1 MRSGG
6 EARRGRDEVEV
17 RADGVIS
24 RTTLRPMRWRGE
36 GEARPR
42 PSRSE
47 YEARRRRGRGEC
59 EAMPRGV
66 EAR

>member
-47 YEARRRRGRGEC
+47 YEARPWRGGGE
-59 EAMPRGV
+59 
-66 EAR
+66 